1 MVKTLT
7 QLRYRI
13 DEISF
18 YLETM
23 VQTSHLNIEK
33 IIDLRNVDGS
43 STLVENMDTFD
54 MNNIFPIKNNEELV
68 SFETSINKL
77 IIKI

>member
-1 MVKTLT
+1 
-7 QLRYRI
+7 
-13 DEISF
+13 
-18 YLETM
+18 M

-33 IIDLRNVDGS
+33 IIDLGNVDRS

-68 SFETSINKL
+68 SFETSINNKDFRNL
-77 IIKI
+77 LVILHIYLGFF